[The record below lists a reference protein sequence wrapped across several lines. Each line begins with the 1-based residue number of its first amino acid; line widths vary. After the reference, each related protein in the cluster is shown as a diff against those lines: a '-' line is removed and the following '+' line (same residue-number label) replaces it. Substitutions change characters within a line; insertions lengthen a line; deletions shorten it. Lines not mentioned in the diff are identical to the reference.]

1 MSTENNRLVKIAI
14 VDDHSI
20 FRSGSRMIIESIK
33 DTYQLSVVF
42 DAENGRDFISKISSC
57 SDKIDLVILDYK
69 MPVMDGFETLQWIK
83 KNHPEIR
90 VLILSF
96 YNESSIVA
104 SFLMEGA
111 VGYLTKNMPAE
122 KLIEA
127 IKSVIEKGLYIDE
140 FILTSLI
147 TVLKQI
153 NYAPQ
158 DFFKGEAVL
167 ATNVLTDRE
176 REFLQL
182 LGTDLSYKEI
192 AQKMHISPRTVDGF
206 REALFR
212 KLNVNTRVALVLY
225 GVRNGIINP

>member
-1 MSTENNRLVKIAI
+1 
-14 VDDHSI
+14 
-20 FRSGSRMIIESIK
+20 
-33 DTYQLSVVF
+33 
-42 DAENGRDFISKISSC
+42 
-57 SDKIDLVILDYK
+57 
-69 MPVMDGFETLQWIK
+69 
-83 KNHPEIR
+83 
-90 VLILSF
+90 
-96 YNESSIVA
+96 
-104 SFLMEGA
+104 MEGA